1 MTKKFVFE
9 KFVIFILKKNIKKYY
24 KDELERLI
32 LVENLSYSYIG
43 KMYGVSGNAIK
54 KAAKNLGILL
64 PKRRKINPNEN
75 FSHASKRKIKS
86 KIDLKSD
93 EEFSKIIQSCT
104 SWKEMSKEF
113 GYSNRMSSNVKE
125 AVEKRCTKL
134 GIVLNVQLCGNS
146 NIEFRTK
153 GELFKNSKNWQCA
166 RSTIQ
171 RNAREVFFNAN
182 VEHKCSIC
190 GYDKHVE
197 VAHIKPV
204 SEFDENTPIFEINSI
219 NNLIALCPNHHWE
232 YDNGI
237 LKI

>member
-1 MTKKFVFE
+1 M
-9 KFVIFILKKNIKKYY
+9 NKYS

-54 KAAKNLGILL
+54 KVAKNFGILL
-64 PKRRKINPNEN
+64 SKRRKINPNEN
-75 FSHASKRKIKS
+75 FSHTGKRKIKS

-93 EEFSKIIQSCT
+93 EDFSKIIQSCI

-125 AVEKRCTKL
+125 AIERRCTKL
-134 GIVLNVQLCGNS
+134 GIVLNPQLCRINDV
-146 NIEFRTK
+146 EFKTK
-153 GELFKNSKNWQCA
+153 GELFKNSKNWQGA
-166 RSTIQ
+166 RSAIQ
-171 RNAREVFFNAN
+171 RNAREVFFNTN
-182 VEHKCSIC
+182 TEHKCSIC

-204 SEFDENTPIFEINSI
+204 SGFDENTPIFEINSI
-219 NNLIALCPNHHWE
+219 SNLIALCPNHHWE